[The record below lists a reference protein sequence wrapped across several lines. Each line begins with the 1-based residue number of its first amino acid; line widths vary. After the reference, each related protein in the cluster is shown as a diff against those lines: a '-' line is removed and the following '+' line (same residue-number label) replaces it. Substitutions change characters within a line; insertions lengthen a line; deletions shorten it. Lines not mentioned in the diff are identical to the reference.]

1 MEKKYQIFISST
13 YEDLK
18 NEREQVIKAI
28 LEMGH
33 IPVGMEMFSA
43 ADEEQWKIIQRQ
55 ILESDYYVVVT
66 ANKYGT
72 ISPSGV
78 SYTEME
84 FDFASENKIPV
95 LGFVLQDKA
104 PWPTEKS
111 ETKPK
116 NRASLVAFKKKIQSK
131 LVNFWS
137 NKDELHAKVC
147 IALGKTMTANP
158 RVGWVK
164 SSGNVTNEVML
175 EISRLSSENS
185 ILRKELE
192 RIKESE
198 REQSDEVL
206 NVVNILIKN
215 ELKIRIRTTA
225 KWEEAKNYPATLL
238 DVFDG
243 VAPKL
248 QIENSISSMAKNLAL
263 HISGRTSYYKYWP
276 IGDNRISAW
285 AADFAALELIEPSKK
300 EHPPSDKE
308 QYWTLTDL
316 GRQLLKRS
324 RKIALAK
331 GLGSDND

>member
-1 MEKKYQIFISST
+1 MDKKYQIFVSST

-18 NEREQVIKAI
+18 EEREQVIKAI

-55 ILESDYYVVVT
+55 ILESDYYIVVA
-66 ANKYGT
+66 ANKYGS
-72 ISPSGV
+72 ISPAGI

-84 FDFASENKIPV
+84 FNFASENKIPV
-95 LGFVLQDKA
+95 LGFVLKEDA

-111 ETKPK
+111 EKKPK
-116 NRASLVAFKKKIQSK
+116 SRSALLTFKKKIQSK
-131 LVNFWS
+131 LINFWS
-137 NKDELHAKVC
+137 NKDELHAKVS
-147 IALGKTMTANP
+147 IALTKTMTANP

-164 SSGNVTNEVML
+164 SSGNVSNEVML
-175 EISRLSSENS
+175 EMSRLSSENAT
-185 ILRKELE
+185 LRKELE
-192 RIKESE
+192 SIRTAE
-198 REQSDEVL
+198 REHSDEVL
-206 NVVNILIKN
+206 NVVNVLIKN

-225 KWEEAKNYPATLL
+225 KWEEAKYYPATLL

-248 QIENSISSMAKNLAL
+248 QIENSISNMANNLAL
-263 HISGRTSYYKYWP
+263 HISGSTSYYKTWP

-285 AADFAALELIEPSKK
+285 VADLAALELIEPSKK
-300 EHPPSDKE
+300 EHPPIDKA

-316 GRQLLKRS
+316 GKQVLKRS
-324 RKIALAK
+324 RKIALEK
-331 GLGSDND
+331 GLGSDAE